1 MPSPH
6 QEIIDSVRPFGEN
19 GGRNL
24 VVCCDGTGNIWKPG
38 PDKTNVAKL
47 FEVLEKSNVQLTYY
61 DPGVGTPDGALSGD
75 EGGGIPYR
83 DTLRRLGGLAWGDGV
98 WTNVAEAYT
107 FLLRN
112 YQHGDRIFLF
122 GFSRGAFTARAVS
135 GLIHMFGL
143 LREEHENLIP
153 SILRVYRSKQPS
165 ERSKTERARAAKEF
179 KTNFARQ
186 FSIND
191 GKSTQ
196 HVPIHFI
203 GCWDTVESVGI
214 WQFLGATIT
223 SDPAVKPGFH
233 HVRHAMA
240 LDELRWSFKPRPYS
254 PPEIRPSDTS
264 RSFKQVWFRGAHS
277 DIGGGYREAGLSN
290 ITLHWMA
297 REGYAH
303 GLCIDLNRLE
313 ARHKTNPFDMLHDQI
328 LAMPAWVLAGMF
340 RRDLPRDLEI
350 HDSVYLRDRQE
361 PKYGQPIPAD
371 ATCVETLRTVEING
385 IAGSQN
391 EIGMR
396 DVPTVSTTNNVLPR
410 KQPHPRWFFPAL
422 AISGLAFFVLI
433 FFSLGSGVT
442 LAIDFQFGLERGQ
455 FSSLG
460 AALSEWQ
467 TVACVNVAALLMM
480 DTLFIAAYSVFLT
493 LLLFILLRWRSERN
507 GYPSPTLGKFA
518 CTSAL
523 GFPISDLTENCL
535 TFKALDAYLLQ
546 DTGAHWISPSL
557 VEGIYSLGTTCA
569 ATAKFGFFGLLIAI
583 MFYCLMTGLFGRIS
597 DIGRRCSIDNGETS

>member
-1 MPSPH
+1 MASPLH
-6 QEIIDSVRPFGEN
+6 ETADSVCPTVKQT
-19 GGRNL
+19 GRNL

-47 FEVLEKSNVQLTYY
+47 FEVLEKSNSQITYY

-83 DTLRRLGGLAWGDGV
+83 ETLRRLGGLAWGDGV

-143 LREEHENLIP
+143 LREGHENLIP

-165 ERSKTERARAAKEF
+165 ERSKAERARAAKEF
-179 KTNFARQ
+179 KTNFARR
-186 FSIND
+186 FSTSD
-191 GKSTQ
+191 GATTQ

-223 SDPAVKPGFH
+223 SDPSVKPGFH

-240 LDELRWSFKPRPYS
+240 LDELRWSFKPRLYTHPARL
-254 PPEIRPSDTS
+254 PPDVRR
-264 RSFKQVWFRGAHS
+264 RSIKQVWFRGAHS

-290 ITLHWMA
+290 IPLHWMA
-297 REGYAH
+297 RESYAL
-303 GLCIDLNRLE
+303 GLCIDLERLE
-313 ARHKTNPFDMLHDQI
+313 AGHKTNPFDVLHDQI

-340 RRDLPRDLEI
+340 RRGLPRDLQI
-350 HDSVYLRDRQE
+350 HDSVYLRESRE
-361 PKYGQPIPAD
+361 PHFGLPIPAD
-371 ATCVETLRTVEING
+371 AIQAETLLTVGAGGSLNG
-385 IAGSQN
+385 EAEHDI
-391 EIGMR
+391 
-396 DVPTVSTTNNVLPR
+396 PTVNSLSNSLPK
-410 KQPHPRWFFPAL
+410 KQSYPRWFLPTL
-422 AISGLAFFVLI
+422 AISGLVSIVLI
-433 FFSLGSGVT
+433 RSSLGAGVT
-442 LAIDFQFGLERGQ
+442 LATDFQFGVKRGQ
-455 FSSLG
+455 FSNLG

-467 TVACVNVAALLMM
+467 ITERVNVTSLLWM
-480 DTLFIAAYSVFLT
+480 DMLFIAAYSVFFT
-493 LLLFILLRWRSERN
+493 LLLFMLLRWRSERR

-518 CTSAL
+518 CASGL
-523 GFPISDLTENCL
+523 GFPISDLIENCL
-535 TFKALDAYLLQ
+535 TFKALDTYLLR
-546 DTGAHWISPSL
+546 DTGAHWISPGL
-557 VEGIYSLGTTCA
+557 MEGIYSLGTTFA
-569 ATAKFGFFGLLIAI
+569 ATAKFGFLGLLIAI
-583 MFYCLMTGLFGRIS
+583 MFYCLMTGFFGCFPREEH
-597 DIGRRCSIDNGETS
+597 RCSTD

>member
-1 MPSPH
+1 MPSLH
-6 QEIIDSVRPFGEN
+6 QEVIESVRSFGEN
-19 GGRNL
+19 SGRNL

-47 FEVLEKSNVQLTYY
+47 FEVLEKSNDQITYY
-61 DPGVGTPDGALSGD
+61 DPGVGTPDGALPGD
-75 EGGGIPYR
+75 VGGGIPCR

-165 ERSKTERARAAKEF
+165 ERLKAERARAAKEF

-186 FSIND
+186 FSAKN
-191 GKSTQ
+191 GESTQ

-254 PPEIRPSDTS
+254 PPAIPPSDVT

-290 ITLHWMA
+290 IALHWMA
-297 REGYAH
+297 REAHAH
-303 GLCIDLNRLE
+303 GLHIDMNRLE
-313 ARHKTNPFDMLHDQI
+313 AHETNPFDMLHDQI

-340 RRDLPRDLEI
+340 QRDLPRDLQI

-361 PKYGQPIPAD
+361 PKCGQPIPAN
-371 ATCVETLRTVEING
+371 ATRVETLRTVEINS
-385 IAGSQN
+385 IAGSRN
-391 EIGMR
+391 EIGIQE
-396 DVPTVSTTNNVLPR
+396 VPTVSTLNNVLPR
-410 KQPHPRWFFPAL
+410 KQPHPRWFFSAF
-422 AISGLAFFVLI
+422 AISGLTFFALL
-433 FFSLGSGVT
+433 FCSLGAGVT
-442 LAIDFQFGLERGQ
+442 LAIDFQLGLERGH

-467 TVACVNVAALLMM
+467 TAECVSVASLLVL
-480 DTLFIAAYSVFLT
+480 DSLFIATYSVFFT
-493 LLLFILLRWRSERN
+493 LLLFVLLRWRSEKR
-507 GYPSPTLGKFA
+507 GYPSQTLGKFA

-523 GFPISDLTENCL
+523 GFPLSDLTENCL
-535 TFKALDAYLLQ
+535 TFKALDAYLLR

-557 VEGIYSLGTTCA
+557 VEGIYSLGTTFA
-569 ATAKFGFFGLLIAI
+569 ATAKFVFLGLLIAI
-583 MFYCLMTGLFGRIS
+583 LFYCLISGLFGAPLRE
-597 DIGRRCSIDNGETS
+597 RT

>member
-6 QEIIDSVRPFGEN
+6 QEVIDSVRPFGEN

-47 FEVLEKSNVQLTYY
+47 FEVLEKSNDQITYY

-83 DTLRRLGGLAWGDGV
+83 ETFRRLGGLAWGDGV

-112 YQHGDRIFLF
+112 YQYGDRIFLF

-135 GLIHMFGL
+135 GLIHIFGL
-143 LREEHENLIP
+143 LREGHENLIP

-165 ERSKTERARAAKEF
+165 ERSKAERARAAKEF

-186 FSIND
+186 FSTSD
-191 GKSTQ
+191 GATTQ

-223 SDPAVKPGFH
+223 SDPSVKPGFH

-240 LDELRWSFKPRPYS
+240 LDELRWSFKPRLYS
-254 PPEIRPSDTS
+254 PPARLPSDES
-264 RSFKQVWFRGAHS
+264 RRSFKQVWFRGAHS

-290 ITLHWMA
+290 ITLRWMA
-297 REGYAH
+297 RESYAL
-303 GLCIDLNRLE
+303 GLCIDLGLLE
-313 ARHKTNPFDMLHDQI
+313 ARHKTNPFDVLHDQI

-361 PKYGQPIPAD
+361 PKCGQPIPAD
-371 ATCVETLRTVEING
+371 ATRVETLRTVEING
-385 IAGSQN
+385 ITGSQN

-396 DVPTVSTTNNVLPR
+396 DVPTVSTPNNGLPR

-433 FFSLGSGVT
+433 FFSLDAGVT
-442 LAIDFQFGLERGQ
+442 MAIDFQFGLERGQ

-467 TVACVNVAALLMM
+467 TATCINVASLLIM
-480 DTLFIAAYSVFLT
+480 DTLFIAVYSVFLT
-493 LLLFILLRWRSERN
+493 LLLFILMRWRSERN

-518 CTSAL
+518 CASAL

-546 DTGAHWISPSL
+546 DAGAHWISPSL
-557 VEGIYSLGTTCA
+557 MEGVYSLGTTYA
-569 ATAKFGFFGLLIAI
+569 ATAKFGFMGLLIAI
-583 MFYCLMTGLFGRIS
+583 MFYCLITGLFGRLS
-597 DIGRRCSIDNGETS
+597 DNECRCSSEKG